1 MTWLEIAAAGYASTV
16 LVVIF
21 WQICLIGGA
30 PWGHLTQGGSHI
42 GALPRSGGIVAA
54 VSIPILVF
62 MAAGI
67 SSVGNLYPYWA
78 PWTGLVAVA
87 AQTLVTVLNWITPSK
102 PERLLWA
109 PITSLMLLLASYIVL
124 SSYL

>member
-30 PWGHLTQGGSHI
+30 PWGHLTQGGSHWRFATERADRC
-42 GALPRSGGIVAA
+42 GCLDPNTRLYGSGHSVSRQPLPLLGT
-54 VSIPILVF
+54 
-62 MAAGI
+62 
-67 SSVGNLYPYWA
+67 
-78 PWTGLVAVA
+78 WTGLVAVA